1 MNWESWLVPKNS
13 LIDATTGRMLIRV
26 CGVIASTS
34 WVVIRSRTT
43 RSIRARP
50 SRTWFWISSPTV
62 RSRRLPKWSMS
73 SVSSGRICS
82 PEIIS
87 SSPACSRTRYSMVP
101 TMSAS
106 LSVPCR
112 IGRSRPSFRLTLYR
126 PTLARS
132 YRFGLKYRFSS
143 SAWADSRVGGSPGRS
158 LR

>member
-13 LIDATTGRMLIRV
+13 LIEATTGRMLIRV

-34 WVVIRSRTT
+34 WVVIRSLTT

-73 SVSSGRICS
+73 SVSSGRTWS

-87 SSPACSRTRYSMVP
+87 SSPACSRTRYSMVA
-101 TMSAS
+101 TMSSS

-112 IGRSRPSFRLTLYR
+112 IGRSRPSLRLTL
-126 PTLARS
+126 
-132 YRFGLKYRFSS
+132 
-143 SAWADSRVGGSPGRS
+143 
-158 LR
+158 